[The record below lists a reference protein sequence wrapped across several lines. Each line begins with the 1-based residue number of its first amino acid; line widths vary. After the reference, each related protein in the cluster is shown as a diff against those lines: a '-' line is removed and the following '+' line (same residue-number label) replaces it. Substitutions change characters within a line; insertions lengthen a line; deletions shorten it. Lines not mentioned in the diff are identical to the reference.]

1 VDKNQLIQRKLQQ
14 GFTLLELMLVFL
26 LMAMVSVGVMMTLPS
41 ASNSQEGVQWQ
52 VQRFST
58 LVQFAQDEALISG
71 LQLGVVFTEKSYQFV
86 FYDYESKYW
95 QPIENKQIQ
104 NKVELPDTL
113 SLEYSLSGIEWDELD
128 TEDQDT
134 FLTDEYLVNIEGQ
147 ERQVDL
153 KPQVYLMSSGE
164 VTPFTVTLSVSDSDS
179 NVRAIAITVSST
191 GNITT
196 LEEQ

>member
-1 VDKNQLIQRKLQQ
+1 MDKNQLIQRKLQQ

>member
-1 VDKNQLIQRKLQQ
+1 MGKNQRIQRKHQQ

-52 VQRFST
+52 AQRFST

-71 LQLGVVFTEKSYQFV
+71 LQLGLVFTEKSYQFV

-95 QPIENKQIQ
+95 QPLVKTQIQ
-104 NKVELPDTL
+104 NKVALPEAL
-113 SLEYSLSGIEWDELD
+113 SLQYSLSGIEWDELD

-134 FLTDEYLVNIEGQ
+134 FLTDEYLVNIKGQ
-147 ERQVDL
+147 ERALDL

-164 VTPFTVTLSVSDSDS
+164 VTPFTVTLTVDERDAK
-179 NVRAIAITVSST
+179 VRAILITVSST
-191 GNITT
+191 GNVTIS
-196 LEEQ
+196 EEQ